1 MTEESGERKMSHEEH
16 KGHEG
21 HEGREAL
28 TPRVERAASILVGA
42 GLKVHRALGP
52 GLLESAYE
60 QCLAHE
66 LGLRGLSVRRQ
77 VALPVVYEG
86 VAFEGDIASI
96 CCLRMR

>member
-1 MTEESGERKMSHEEH
+1 MRTEELGERKMNHEEH

-21 HEGREAL
+21 HEVL
-28 TPRVERAASILVGA
+28 TPRVERAASILVDA

-77 VALPVVYEG
+77 VALPIVYEG
-86 VAFEGDIASI
+86 VALRGDIASI